1 MGVLMNT
8 IDIQTEIVGSNIVAT
23 LNAYSEFNNI
33 SKEVTLP
40 DNTTITVQ
48 GIDYTGI
55 TPVGTQ
61 TVTIARPSSN
71 TTKSDDVRT
80 LLESAEWQTVK
91 TALGAE

>member
-8 IDIQTEIVGSNIVAT
+8 IDIDIEIVGDDIVAT
-23 LNAYSEFNNI
+23 LNAYAEFNNI
-33 SKEVTLP
+33 SQQVTLP

-61 TVTIARPSSN
+61 TVTITRPSGN
-71 TTKSDDVRT
+71 TTQPDDIRT
-80 LLESAEWQTVK
+80 LLESTEWQTAK

>member
-1 MGVLMNT
+1 MNS
-8 IDIQTEIVGSNIVAT
+8 IDIDIEIVGDDIVAT

-33 SKEVTLP
+33 SQQVTLP

-61 TVTIARPSSN
+61 TVTIARPSGN
-71 TTKSDDVRT
+71 TTQTDDVRT
-80 LLESAEWQTVK
+80 LLESAEWQTAK

>member
-1 MGVLMNT
+1 MNT

-55 TPVGTQ
+55 TPVETQ
-61 TVTIARPSSN
+61 TITIARPSSN

-91 TALGAE
+91 IALGAE

>member
-1 MGVLMNT
+1 MGLLMNT

-40 DNTTITVQ
+40 DNTTIIVQ

-55 TPVGTQ
+55 TPVETQ
-61 TVTIARPSSN
+61 TITIARPSSN
-71 TTKSDDVRT
+71 TTKLDDVRT

-91 TALGAE
+91 IALGAE

>member
-1 MGVLMNT
+1 MNT
-8 IDIQTEIVGSNIVAT
+8 IDIQIEIVDTDIVAT
-23 LNAYSEFNNI
+23 LSAYSEFNNI

-55 TPVGTQ
+55 TPVEAQ

-71 TTKSDDVRT
+71 TSKSDDVRT
-80 LLESAEWQTVK
+80 LLESTEWQTAK
-91 TALGAE
+91 IALGAE

>member
-55 TPVGTQ
+55 TPVETQ

-71 TTKSDDVRT
+71 TSKSDDVRT
-80 LLESAEWQTVK
+80 LLESTEWQTAK

>member
-48 GIDYTGI
+48 GIDYTGF

-61 TVTIARPSSN
+61 IVTIARPSGN

-80 LLESAEWQTVK
+80 LLESTEWQTAK
-91 TALGAE
+91 TALGTE

>member
-8 IDIQTEIVGSNIVAT
+8 IDIQIEIVDTNIVAT

-33 SKEVTLP
+33 SREVTLP

-55 TPVGTQ
+55 TPVETQ

-71 TTKSDDVRT
+71 TSKSDDVRT
-80 LLESAEWQTVK
+80 LLESTEWQTAK

>member
-55 TPVGTQ
+55 TPVETQ

-71 TTKSDDVRT
+71 TSKSDDVRT
-80 LLESAEWQTVK
+80 LLESAEWQAAKV
-91 TALGAE
+91 ALGAE